1 MQGAQR
7 CRSTT
12 LRVIQVI
19 LCDPNGQ
26 KVARRSS
33 RYHTRIFPFPC
44 HALRC
49 TAVAA
54 HCRPAVIN
62 LCQLRCRQPFG
73 RGFCCRCA
81 VALVS
86 FYDFC
91 MSLCCCNRSGTTQRM
106 RTVHSCIT
114 HTPRARQFLYLFR
127 LKLSFSACPLIE
139 K

>member
-7 CRSTT
+7 CRSTI

-26 KVARRSS
+26 KVGTGSS
-33 RYHTRIFPFPC
+33 QYHTRISPP
-44 HALRC
+44 LSC

-54 HCRPAVIN
+54 HFRPAVIN

-81 VALVS
+81 VRRCARFLLRLLHVTLLLQPQRDHAAYAHCAFMHYAYAPCS
-86 FYDFC
+86 TI
-91 MSLCCCNRSGTTQRM
+91 SLSASSYAFSL
-106 RTVHSCIT
+106 HS
-114 HTPRARQFLYLFR
+114 L
-127 LKLSFSACPLIE
+127 
-139 K
+139 